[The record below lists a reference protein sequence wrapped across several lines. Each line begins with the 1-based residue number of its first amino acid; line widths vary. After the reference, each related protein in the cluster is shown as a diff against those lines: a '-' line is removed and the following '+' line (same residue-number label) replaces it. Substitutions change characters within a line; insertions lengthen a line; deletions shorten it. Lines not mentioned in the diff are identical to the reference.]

1 MILSVIL
8 QVFNVLLVQSQIY
21 ETDRKDSN
29 QFLQTTLSFDNT
41 YEQSKEIVETKRE
54 SCIDEYQQHKSYRR
68 NPILPSYCKQYCT
81 ETTDCQQE
89 NELSA
94 CTNPLY
100 PPWPSR
106 LLKFVQKIRRMCY
119 IRITEILLYEHAEQM
134 CQRHGVQM
142 AIIDNVQLLEQL
154 KQMNM
159 FNTTCKGQCPETR
172 GYSIGLRRYKDEK
185 GISPLKWIWS
195 DNFTWV
201 QNETDCDD
209 KYSETSFPNATL
221 LCYMGSDGKKKVT
234 VWNTGEPNDRQFG
247 EFQRVEQCVE
257 IIGRPDKKGSFEQV
271 GKLNDISCMKPT
283 SGVLCQ
289 MNDLKPINVTQFRS
303 FSKIFGFTIAENDT
317 DYLWDYLLSNF
328 KSSFSPNLE
337 SMKLIITVLE
347 KLCIL
352 PSFTVEQAINVLN
365 IVDQLINI
373 TGKIEDD
380 NVLLRAVTNKLLH
393 VIDIFPAKIKIDKN
407 EEIASFKFDHMS
419 TSLIKINFD
428 RWQHENKDNDWYTIT
443 PENSDEHPNS
453 IVQLNMRILRTQIE
467 STNDYRLIETVF
479 SNFNLFPLTNK
490 THETSENRNQLIGM
504 PISIRIANLTK
515 IRADSDLVRFQI
527 RINQYIQASKISC
540 VYWSFD
546 EDNGSW
552 IADNG
557 CRLIGYIDQYA
568 QCSCNH
574 LTHFALLLQSE
585 SKEMENPLLTTDDSI
600 LTFASYIGIS
610 LSLFGLVV
618 TLITYALFRC
628 SHIDRLHASLI
639 MVCLSVLL
647 VISFF
652 IPFSLTKPNRFGTK
666 NNCLCNIFGFLL
678 HYFLLTSFMWMFIL
692 TCVHYMHFVRIFNS
706 HVSHFFIKANIIGW
720 ILPLIFPSLVLIIG
734 KDDGYVGE
742 LKCWI
747 NNEILRY
754 ATFLAPISTIIFFN
768 LILFIFAFKG
778 ICRRDSPLPVDQ
790 HKMSKIEI
798 KAAFCCFISMGIT
811 WFFGI
816 LVLMQPIFLY
826 QLIFCISIAIQGFLI
841 LFFHVHLCK
850 PKRGFWKIFFIQRG
864 FHQRHHSFTAPSDP
878 KTISGSNRENIT
890 TLKRPVELRIT
901 PIATADD
908 NKKEMSGEKNPKC
921 KDQNE
926 DNTTRKEQ
934 TQAKN
939 ARQSVISMQPHSLS
953 DRIQKSKM
961 IMNSYA

>member
-841 LFFHVHLCK
+841 LFFHVHL
-850 PKRGFWKIFFIQRG
+850 
-864 FHQRHHSFTAPSDP
+864 
-878 KTISGSNRENIT
+878 
-890 TLKRPVELRIT
+890 
-901 PIATADD
+901 
-908 NKKEMSGEKNPKC
+908 
-921 KDQNE
+921 
-926 DNTTRKEQ
+926 
-934 TQAKN
+934 
-939 ARQSVISMQPHSLS
+939 
-953 DRIQKSKM
+953 
-961 IMNSYA
+961 